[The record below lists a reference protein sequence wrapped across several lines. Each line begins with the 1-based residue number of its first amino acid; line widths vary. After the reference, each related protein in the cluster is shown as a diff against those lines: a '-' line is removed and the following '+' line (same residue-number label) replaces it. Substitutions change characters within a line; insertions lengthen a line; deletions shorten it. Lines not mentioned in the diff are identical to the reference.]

1 MTISINRKLENLY
14 FRQPLTKGK
23 IDTLDKVNLITRSIN
38 YEKGLR
44 EIILLNNYV
53 IDTSDGVDN
62 VSLDYHFEQ
71 FPEWVI
77 HSSSVVPLIYGT
89 DAVKFSDGIYDLVIP
104 RINYIWV
111 KDDRINENSGFS
123 LKLTAVLFPVYDFT
137 QSPVKPYPDGAI
149 FLKISLMFFNRNNF
163 NAIQNPKT

>member
-53 IDTSDGVDN
+53 IDTSEGVDN

-77 HSSSVVPLIYGT
+77 HSSSVVPLFYTT
-89 DAVKFSDGIYDLVIP
+89 DAVKFPTGIYDWVLP

-111 KDDRINENSGFS
+111 KDDRTNLESGFS
-123 LKLTAVLFPVYDFT
+123 LKLTAVIFPLYNIE
-137 QSPVKPYPDGAI
+137 QSIPYPDGSL